1 MLRKLAVSLALAG
14 ILSTS
19 NAYALGLGEIKINS
33 ALNEPLD
40 AEIELLDARKLNPLQ
55 IQPRM
60 ADIDEYALAGIDK
73 QRYLSDVNF
82 KVFVGPDGKGRIRLT
97 SPGPIKEP
105 FLNFLVELNW
115 PNGRLVREYTLL
127 LDPPV
132 YNPVRQRLAAQPVI
146 PAQPR
151 ATVPVTPVKPVAPV
165 QNIRTEMD
173 RKTQVFVDVHDSLW
187 SIADK
192 YRPDDSVTKSQ
203 MALALLK
210 KNPDAF
216 VGGNINRMKAGVVL
230 DLPTLAE
237 INALTPQQ
245 ASAEVQRQ
253 NRAWKNRNK
262 PVSTSEQPAKPLVA
276 TVKAKPTV
284 EKPPQAD
291 KPAVV
296 EADKPLIVAQKPE
309 GDVAPEQVGVDQEA
323 LQELE
328 DARVALEQELEET
341 NTELADQRAQY
352 EMLNDRLAM
361 MQEQLSTVQNSQVS
375 KDRTIEALEQRISE
389 QQAQLAE
396 REKGFIA
403 KLMEDPIL
411 LASIGGGL
419 VALLAAVLVI
429 LFLRRRKAKKAA
441 EEDSDENIGELAA
454 AATAGAAAAVAADAV
469 AAEEETSV
477 AEGADA
483 TGDISEVSV
492 DDDMEDLTDLDL
504 DLDMDLDLDAAVS
517 DEVVEETD
525 EDLNA
530 LLEDDEF
537 DLGLDE
543 TEIEGDVAD
552 TATTDVIEEDV
563 NDAELEQLLAEDLG
577 DDLVGS
583 SLDLESDFDGA
594 ELEFAPEAGAAASS
608 DADDLDAIL
617 SGNDDLEFT
626 PPSAGGDDSLLA
638 DLGLDDIGLDD
649 LDAQSADDD
658 ALDFNVGGS
667 ADQADTTDDVDAD
680 DIDALLAQ
688 ASGDLDAASEVDE
701 DLDVDD
707 IDALLAQ
714 ASGDLEAVANDVVE
728 AGSDLDE
735 SVLDADLEALLAE
748 TEQVAD
754 ETEQQSEE
762 GIDDLLESFSIES
775 GSAVAQEEA
784 SGTLAQED
792 AAQGEDDLDLELDA
806 DLTAGSIDDLL
817 AEVAAGEFADEGA
830 ANETA
835 ADSIDDILA
844 EIDTAE
850 GVSEAGADA
859 LVQDLSDLALD
870 EDLPAEAAD
879 GDLDALLSQA
889 QEEVAQAP
897 EESALA
903 PEDDIETLLAEVAG
917 EEPVLDL
924 SGDEEEITESAA
936 EPEESADHIL
946 ASLELDDD
954 DLLAD
959 LNLAEEDA
967 AGERSEVGED
977 ELDALLEAGTLAEHA
992 TEHLEALTEEQDET
1006 AFDAEVEALL
1016 NEVSEKSAPEAVPAA
1031 EIEGPEP
1038 ESAAEPE
1045 IELDPAF
1052 DVEDAL
1058 EEITQQPEA
1067 ESDAL
1072 DDVLAELGLDAKP
1085 EIDAVGLED
1094 IDLDALDLDAPATEE
1109 VQDTADIEA
1118 SEEQVPVTADEADL
1132 ADAVAELEAPL
1143 EVENLDDVDLDLGDM
1158 DLADLLDEVAT
1169 ADTET
1174 VDSDLELDFAVPV
1187 SVEPEVELP
1196 AEESAPAVQDP
1207 AEVESALEGLED
1219 LDDLDLAEMM
1229 AGLEDGS
1236 SEALDLPDVGTDLD
1250 ADLAALDRSLDE
1262 LGGKAVPAN
1271 PVEEE
1276 LTANIAHDLDAELD
1290 SELQSLLDGS
1300 DSDIELEETGADE
1313 EDLTEVDGWSL
1324 LESADEV
1331 ETKLDLA
1338 RAYMDMEDGEGAREI
1353 LAEIVRDGSDKQK
1366 QEASA
1371 LLESIKQ

>member
-1 MLRKLAVSLALAG
+1 MMLRKLAVSLALAG

-73 QRYLSDVNF
+73 QRYLSDVTF
-82 KVFVGPDGKGRIRLT
+82 KVFVGSDGKGRIRLT

-115 PNGRLVREYTLL
+115 PSGRLVREYTLL

-132 YNPVRQRLAAQPVI
+132 YNPVRQRLAAQPVV

-151 ATVPVTPVKPVAPV
+151 AAVPTTLVEPAAPV

-187 SIADK
+187 GIADK
-192 YRPDDSVTKSQ
+192 YRPNESVTKSQ

-230 DLPTLAE
+230 DLPTLEE

-245 ASAEVQRQ
+245 ASAEVLRQ
-253 NRAWKNRNK
+253 NHTWKNRNN
-262 PVSTSEQPAKPLVA
+262 PVSKAEAPAKPLVA
-276 TVKAKPTV
+276 TVKAKPAV
-284 EKPPQAD
+284 EKPAKAD
-291 KPAVV
+291 EPAVA

-309 GDVAPEQVGVDQEA
+309 ADVTPEQGEVDDKA

-328 DARVALEQELEET
+328 DSRVALEQELEEA

-352 EMLNDRLAM
+352 GLLNDRLAV
-361 MQEQLSTVQNSQVS
+361 MQEQLSSVQNAQLS
-375 KDRTIEALEQRISE
+375 KDRTIAVLEKRIQE

-429 LFLRRRKAKKAA
+429 LFLRRRKAKKA
-441 EEDSDENIGELAA
+441 EEESDENIGELAA
-454 AATAGAAAAVAADAV
+454 AAAVGAAAAVVADAV
-469 AAEEETSV
+469 AAEEEGQAEESAEV
-477 AEGADA
+477 AQ
-483 TGDISEVSV
+483 DITAVSV
-492 DDDMEDLTDLDL
+492 DDDMEDLSDLDL
-504 DLDMDLDLDAAVS
+504 DLDMDLDLDLDMDMSAT
-517 DEVVEETD
+517 DEVVEEAD
-525 EDLNA
+525 DDLNA
-530 LLEDDEF
+530 LLGDDEF

-543 TEIEGDVAD
+543 TGGEDEVAD
-552 TATTDVIEEDV
+552 AVSSDVIEEDV
-563 NDAELEQLLAEDLG
+563 NDAELEQLLAENLGGDLA
-577 DDLVGS
+577 GS
-583 SLDLESDFDGA
+583 SLDLDVDLDGA
-594 ELEFAPEAGAAASS
+594 ELEFEPEAGAAVSS

-617 SGNDDLEFT
+617 SGDDDLEFT
-626 PPSAGGDDSLLA
+626 PPSAGGDDSALA
-638 DLGLDDIGLDD
+638 NLGLEDIGLDD
-649 LDAQSADDD
+649 LDVQSSDDD
-658 ALDFNVGGS
+658 ALDFNLGGS
-667 ADQADTTDDVDAD
+667 ADQTDVSEDVDAD

-688 ASGDLDAASEVDE
+688 VSGDLDAVSEAD
-701 DLDVDD
+701 DLDVDVDD

-714 ASGDLEAVANDVVE
+714 ASGDMEAI
-728 AGSDLDE
+728 LDE
-735 SVLDADLEALLAE
+735 PAEADTDLGDLDADLEALLAE

-754 ETEQQSEE
+754 EAERQSEE
-762 GIDDLLESFSIES
+762 VAGDLDIDDLLESAMVDSQSVAEQDES
-775 GSAVAQEEA
+775 FDALMAEE
-784 SGTLAQED
+784 SVQD
-792 AAQGEDDLDLELDA
+792 DDLDLELDA

-817 AEVAAGEFADEGA
+817 AEVAVGESMDESA
-830 ANETA
+830 VSEPA

-844 EIDTAE
+844 EVDATEEVSEE
-850 GVSEAGADA
+850 GVDV
-859 LVQDLSDLALD
+859 LMQDLSGLALD
-870 EDLPAEAAD
+870 EELPEETDDSDLNELLSQFEDEVSQASDEIALPSEDDIDALLADVAGEDSLLDLSDEAAEVSTEESAEEAGESEESVDDILASLDLDDD
-879 GDLDALLSQA
+879 GLLEGLGLAGEEIVDDQSGAETDDLDALL
-889 QEEVAQAP
+889 
-897 EESALA
+897 
-903 PEDDIETLLAEVAG
+903 
-917 EEPVLDL
+917 
-924 SGDEEEITESAA
+924 
-936 EPEESADHIL
+936 
-946 ASLELDDD
+946 
-954 DLLAD
+954 
-959 LNLAEEDA
+959 
-967 AGERSEVGED
+967 
-977 ELDALLEAGTLAEHA
+977 
-992 TEHLEALTEEQDET
+992 
-1006 AFDAEVEALL
+1006 
-1016 NEVSEKSAPEAVPAA
+1016 NEVVEKSAPGAEPVGELDSQEPDSEAVS
-1031 EIEGPEP
+1031 EIG
-1038 ESAAEPE
+1038 
-1045 IELDPAF
+1045 LDPAF
-1052 DVEDAL
+1052 GVEDAL
-1058 EEITQQPEA
+1058 EEIVQQPDAEA
-1067 ESDAL
+1067 DAL
-1072 DDVLAELGLDAKP
+1072 DAMLAELDHDRKP
-1085 EIDAVGLED
+1085 EVEAV
-1094 IDLDALDLDAPATEE
+1094 DLDTLGQAALAAEAL
-1109 VQDTADIEA
+1109 QDTMDA
-1118 SEEQVPVTADEADL
+1118 SGPQTPVATDEADL
-1132 ADAVAELEAPL
+1132 ADAIAELEKPL
-1143 EVENLDDVDLDLGDM
+1143 EVENLDEVDLDLDDI

-1169 ADTET
+1169 ADTEK
-1174 VDSDLELDFAVPV
+1174 VDSDLELQSAGSAAAELEAGHPAEGSE
-1187 SVEPEVELP
+1187 SVEERV
-1196 AEESAPAVQDP
+1196 
-1207 AEVESALEGLED
+1207 AEVEPALDGLEG

-1229 AGLEDGS
+1229 AGLEEDYS
-1236 SEALDLPDVGTDLD
+1236 DALDLSDAESDLD
-1250 ADLAALDRSLDE
+1250 AELAKLDRSLDE

-1300 DSDIELEETGADE
+1300 DSDIELEEIDADE
-1313 EDLTEVDGWSL
+1313 EDLAEIDGWSL

-1338 RAYMDMEDGEGAREI
+1338 RAYMDMEDEEGAREI

>member
-14 ILSTS
+14 LLSTS

-40 AEIELLDARKLNPLQ
+40 AEIELVDTRKLNPLQ

-60 ADIDEYALAGIDK
+60 ADIDEYALAGIDR

-105 FLNFLVELNW
+105 FLNFLIELNW

-127 LDPPV
+127 LDPPI
-132 YNPVRQRLAAQPVI
+132 YNPARQRLAAQPLV
-146 PAQPR
+146 PAQSR
-151 ATVPVTPVKPVAPV
+151 AIAPVSSVKPVAPV
-165 QNIRTEMD
+165 QNIRTQMD

-192 YRPDDSVTKSQ
+192 YRPNESVTKSQ

-230 DLPTLAE
+230 DLPTLEE

-245 ASAEVQRQ
+245 ATAEVQRQ

-262 PVSTSEQPAKPLVA
+262 PVAKPEQPAKPLVA
-276 TVKAKPTV
+276 TVKAKPAEQKPKKADLPTV
-284 EKPPQAD
+284 A
-291 KPAVV
+291 

-309 GDVAPEQVGVDQEA
+309 VVAAPEQGELDPSA

-352 EMLNDRLAM
+352 DLLSDRLAM
-361 MQEQLSTVQNSQVS
+361 MQDQLSSVQNAQVS
-375 KDRTIEALEQRISE
+375 KDRTIEALEKRIEE

-396 REKGFIA
+396 REKGFIE

-419 VALLAAVLVI
+419 VAVLAAVLVI
-429 LFLRRRKAKKAA
+429 LFLRRRKAKKT
-441 EEDSDENIGELAA
+441 EEESEENIGELAA
-454 AATAGAAAAVAADAV
+454 AGAAGAAAAVAADAV
-469 AAEEETSV
+469 AEEDEPAAEES
-477 AEGADA
+477 AEASE
-483 TGDISEVSV
+483 DIAEVSV
-492 DDDMEDLTDLDL
+492 DDDMEDLSDL
-504 DLDMDLDLDAAVS
+504 DLDMDLDLDLDAS
-517 DEVVEETD
+517 TTDELVEEAD
-525 EDLNA
+525 DDLGA

-543 TEIEGDVAD
+543 AEAEGEVVDAV
-552 TATTDVIEEDV
+552 TADVIEEDV
-563 NDAELEQLLAEDLG
+563 NDAELEKLLAEDLG
-577 DDLVGS
+577 EDLAGS
-583 SLDLESDFDGA
+583 SLDLDSDLNDA
-594 ELEFAPEAGAAASS
+594 ELEFEPEAGAGASA

-617 SGNDDLEFT
+617 SGDDDLEFT
-626 PPSAGGDDSLLA
+626 PPSAGGDDTALA
-638 DLGLDDIGLDD
+638 DLGLEDIGLDD
-649 LDAQSADDD
+649 LDAQSADED

-667 ADQADTTDDVDAD
+667 ADQVDVAEDVDAD

-688 ASGDLDAASEVDE
+688 ASGDLDAVSDPDD
-701 DLDVDD
+701 DLGVDD

-714 ASGDLEAVANDVVE
+714 ASGDLEAVSDGVVE
-728 AGSDLDE
+728 QAETETDLDE

-754 ETEQQSEE
+754 ETEQQSEDVADDLD
-762 GIDDLLESFSIES
+762 IDDLLQ
-775 GSAVAQEEA
+775 SAAVDSEVAEQEESSDA
-784 SGTLAQED
+784 LLMEESPED
-792 AAQGEDDLDLELDA
+792 HEDLDLDLDLELDA
-806 DLTAGSIDDLL
+806 DLAAGSIDDLL
-817 AEVAAGEFADEGA
+817 AEVAAGESTEESVASD
-830 ANETA
+830 TS

-844 EIDTAE
+844 EVEAAE
-850 GVSEAGADA
+850 EASDEDVDV
-859 LVQDLSDLALD
+859 LMQDLSDLAL
-870 EDLPAEAAD
+870 EEELPAEVAD
-879 GDLDALLSQA
+879 SDLDELLSQA
-889 QEEVAQAP
+889 EEEVVEAT
-897 EESALA
+897 EESVLPA
-903 PEDDIETLLAEVAG
+903 EDDIDALLAEVAG
-917 EEPVLDL
+917 EDDL
-924 SGDEEEITESAA
+924 NLSAETGESVETADQS
-936 EPEESADHIL
+936 EESAEDIL

-959 LNLAEEDA
+959 LNLADEDV
-967 AGERSEVGED
+967 VGEQSGSESD
-977 ELDALLEAGTLAEHA
+977 DLDALLEAESVAEHA
-992 TEHLEALTEEQDET
+992 TEHLEALNEEQGET
-1006 AFDAEVEALL
+1006 AFDADVEALL
-1016 NEVSEKSAPEAVPAA
+1016 NEVAENSEQD
-1031 EIEGPEP
+1031 
-1038 ESAAEPE
+1038 AEPE
-1045 IELDPAF
+1045 LAAVPESPDSAFEVDDVLDDFAP
-1052 DVEDAL
+1052 
-1058 EEITQQPEA
+1058 QSEA
-1067 ESDAL
+1067 ETDAL
-1072 DDVLAELGLDAKP
+1072 DDVLAELDLGS
-1085 EIDAVGLED
+1085 ESESDAVDLADLESD
-1094 IDLDALDLDAPATEE
+1094 SLDLPAAEE
-1109 VQDTADIEA
+1109 SQNVVAASDVQD
-1118 SEEQVPVTADEADL
+1118 PVSADEADL
-1132 ADAVAELEAPL
+1132 ADAVAELEKPL

-1158 DLADLLDEVAT
+1158 DLADLLEEVAT

-1174 VDSDLELDFAVPV
+1174 VDSDLEAPEAA
-1187 SVEPEVELP
+1187 EPEVVQP
-1196 AEESAPAVQDP
+1196 AEAPVTQDV

-1229 AGLEDGS
+1229 AGLEEDAS
-1236 SEALDLPDVGTDLD
+1236 DTLDLSDVETDLD

-1300 DSDIELEETGADE
+1300 DSDIELEETDADE

-1338 RAYMDMEDGEGAREI
+1338 RAYMDMEDADGAREI
-1353 LAEIVRDGSDKQK
+1353 LAEIVRDGSEKQK
-1366 QEASA
+1366 QEATA